1 MRAELVPGV
10 APAKVRSHH
19 FSDYALRFAFGAG
32 IALVAGVVGMLLGPK
47 AGGVLL
53 GFPAILPASL
63 TLVQKKDGKDQASV
77 DAVGA
82 MLGAIAMI
90 VFAVFVAV
98 KAKTLAA
105 VPTIVVALI
114 VWLVVAVSLYVLVA
128 LVFNREP
135 HPR

>member
-1 MRAELVPGV
+1 
-10 APAKVRSHH
+10 VREHH
-19 FSDYALRFAFGAG
+19 VSDYALRFLFGAG
-32 IALVAGVVGMLLGPK
+32 IALVAGLVGMWLGPK

-90 VFAVFVAV
+90 VFAVFVALM
-98 KAKTLAA
+98 AKTLQA
-105 VPTIVVALI
+105 VPTIVTALI
-114 VWLVVAVSLYVLVA
+114 VWLAVAVALYFLVA
-128 LVFNREP
+128 LVFKREP